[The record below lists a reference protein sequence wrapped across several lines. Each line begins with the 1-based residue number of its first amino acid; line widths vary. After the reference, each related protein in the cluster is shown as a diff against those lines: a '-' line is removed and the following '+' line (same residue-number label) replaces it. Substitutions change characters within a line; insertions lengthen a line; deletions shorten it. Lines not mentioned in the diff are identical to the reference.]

1 MILDQDNDTKPS
13 AGHSVPGNDGGFV
26 WTEYDLLGR
35 AQISHDHQGCALYR
49 GSEAFALV
57 FLGCQLVTARQAV
70 GLKTPDA
77 AGVDLGLSNRDY
89 SQDDAARKAAVIA
102 HRVAV
107 GELMIRNGLKPFVSF
122 DHFLSNLQHRS

>member
-1 MILDQDNDTKPS
+1 MILDQNSEGT
-13 AGHSVPGNDGGFV
+13 GTERETVPGNDGGFI

-35 AQISHDHQGCALYR
+35 AQISHDHEGCALYR
-49 GSEAFALV
+49 GSEAVALV
-57 FLGCQLVTARQAV
+57 FFGCQLVAARQAV

-107 GELMIRNGLKPFVSF
+107 GELMIGNGLQPFVSF
-122 DHFLSNLQHRS
+122 DDFLSNLQHRS